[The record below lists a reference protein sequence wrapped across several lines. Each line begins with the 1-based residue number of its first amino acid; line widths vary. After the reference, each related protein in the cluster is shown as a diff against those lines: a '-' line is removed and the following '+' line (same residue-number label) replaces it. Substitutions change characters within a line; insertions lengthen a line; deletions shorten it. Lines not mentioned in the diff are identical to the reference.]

1 MFACHHKAQL
11 SGERI
16 KKMSKHRTVD
26 DVTVEYLGQHPA
38 EIDAFLDEAFADYA
52 QDGDS
57 AALLTTLRIVARV
70 KGISQIAAEVGM
82 SRQGLQKALS
92 AKGNPRLD
100 NVNLIMRAMGYQLRP
115 QRLEN
120 SAA

>member
-1 MFACHHKAQL
+1 
-11 SGERI
+11 
-16 KKMSKHRTVD
+16 MSDYRSLD
-26 DVTVEYLGQHPA
+26 DVTVAYFSQHPE
-38 EIDAFLDEAFADYA
+38 EIEPFLNEAFAAYA

-70 KGISQIAAEVGM
+70 KGISHIAAEVGM

-115 QRLEN
+115 QGLEN
-120 SAA
+120 TVV

>member
-1 MFACHHKAQL
+1 
-11 SGERI
+11 
-16 KKMSKHRTVD
+16 MSDYRNLDAVA
-26 DVTVEYLGQHPA
+26 VEYFSQHPE
-38 EIDAFLDEAFADYA
+38 EIEPFLNEAFAEYA
-52 QDGDS
+52 QDGNS

-70 KGISQIAAEVGM
+70 KGISHIAAEVGM

-120 SAA
+120 RVV